1 MIEQIS
7 EQALIDSPT
16 GLDRQQRA
24 VTSALGDTRFAGVP
38 PGRIIVRV
46 KTPTATSEQRGV
58 AVSNQELELSLRMP

>member
-16 GLDRQQRA
+16 GLARQQRA
-24 VTSALGDTRFAGVP
+24 LTSALGIARFAGVP

-58 AVSNQELELSLRMP
+58 AVSNQELEVSLRTP

>member
-16 GLDRQQRA
+16 GLARQQRSL
-24 VTSALGDTRFAGVP
+24 TSALGIARFAGVP

-58 AVSNQELELSLRMP
+58 VVSNQELQLSLRMP